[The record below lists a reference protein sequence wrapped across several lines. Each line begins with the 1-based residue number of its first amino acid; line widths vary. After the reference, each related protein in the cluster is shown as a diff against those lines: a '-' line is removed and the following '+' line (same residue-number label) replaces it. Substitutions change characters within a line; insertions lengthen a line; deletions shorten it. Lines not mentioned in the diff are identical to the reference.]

1 MDDSRNSD
9 IGTEVWNQA
18 DDNGPVS
25 NGSHEGAGENLGV
38 KIVRFLRLYW
48 GKRRVA
54 FAVILAGI
62 LVSLVYALTRPNI
75 YRSTTSLMPPDNTS
89 PYSAMLGMLSGS
101 STAASLGSEALGLN
115 TPGELFVSI
124 LRSRSVQDALIKQFD
139 LMHRYKARVIEDARS
154 VLAANTTIDQD
165 RMSGVITLGVTDRSA
180 DFASKLAQ
188 GYVAELNRVV
198 TEDSTS
204 AARRERMFLEDRLKG
219 VKQDLDDSSRALSQ
233 FSTKNKAIDLPTQAR
248 SMVDAGLRLQ
258 QMLAESRGQLAALRQ
273 TYSEGNE
280 RVKVLEARNAEL
292 ERQIRELG
300 GTSNGAGKAVSS
312 DQSVYPTMSQLPAL
326 GVTYFDLERKV
337 HVDEALWETLTKQY
351 EMAKVQEAKEIPT
364 VRVLDEANVPNRK
377 FAPRR
382 SIIMIVGTLL
392 ATALSCLLV
401 IGLSLWES
409 IDPDAEPKKSLLR
422 LYGRVFTAQH

>member
-1 MDDSRNSD
+1 MDDSRDSD
-9 IGTEVWNQA
+9 IGAEVWNQA
-18 DDNGPVS
+18 DDSQSADRNNGELP
-25 NGSHEGAGENLGV
+25 GENLGM

-48 GKRRVA
+48 SKRRMA
-54 FAVILAGI
+54 FTTILAGI
-62 LVSLVYALTRPNI
+62 LISLVYALSRPNI
-75 YRSTTSLMPPDNTS
+75 YRSTTSLMPPDNSS

-124 LRSRSVQDALIKQFD
+124 LQSRSVQDALINQFD
-139 LMHRYKARVIEDARS
+139 LMHRYKASVIEDARGA
-154 VLAANTTIDQD
+154 LAVNTTIDQD
-165 RMSGVITLGVTDRSA
+165 RVSGVITLGVTDKSP

-188 GYVAELNRVV
+188 AYVGELNRVV

-204 AARRERMFLEDRLKG
+204 AARRERMFLEDRLKT
-219 VKQDLDDSSRALSQ
+219 VKQDLDDSSQALSQ
-233 FSTKNKAIDLPTQAR
+233 FSTRNKAIDLPTQAR

-258 QMLAESRGQLAALRQ
+258 QLLAESRGQLAALRQ

-300 GTSNGAGKAVSS
+300 GTSNGAVKAASS
-312 DQSVYPTMSQLPAL
+312 NESVYPPMSELPAL

-337 HVDEALWETLTKQY
+337 RVDEALWETLTKQY

-382 SIIMIVGTLL
+382 SVMVIIGTLL
-392 ATALSCLLV
+392 AMALSCLTVLFS
-401 IGLSLWES
+401 SLWES
-409 IDPDAEPKKSLLR
+409 MDAEDEPKKWFL
-422 LYGRVFTAQH
+422 RVFGRAVRT